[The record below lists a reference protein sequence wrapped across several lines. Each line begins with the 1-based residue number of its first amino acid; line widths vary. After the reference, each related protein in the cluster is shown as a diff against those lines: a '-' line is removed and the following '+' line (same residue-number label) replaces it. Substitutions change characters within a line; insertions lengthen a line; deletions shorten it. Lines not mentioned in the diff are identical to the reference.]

1 MSLIK
6 LPKSIKWIITDF
18 DGILTDNCVYIND
31 DLSTS
36 KKINYKDLMG
46 VAILRRNDYNIAI
59 ISGDKSGAIDAIAQ
73 RFKLQEVYQD
83 IRVKIDILKSIVEKY
98 ALSEEEFVYI
108 GDDINDIQ
116 CLEYAKYKVTVPH
129 AVKNVKQVLEI
140 QITENDGGNGAFREV
155 ADCLVG

>member
-1 MSLIK
+1 MIK

>member
-1 MSLIK
+1 MIK

-18 DGILTDNCVYIND
+18 DGILTDNCVCIND

>member
-1 MSLIK
+1 MIK

-155 ADCLVG
+155 ADCLLG

>member
-1 MSLIK
+1 LIK

>member
-1 MSLIK
+1 LIK

-108 GDDINDIQ
+108 GDDLNDI
-116 CLEYAKYKVTVPH
+116 
-129 AVKNVKQVLEI
+129 
-140 QITENDGGNGAFREV
+140 
-155 ADCLVG
+155 

>member
-1 MSLIK
+1 MIK

-98 ALSEEEFVYI
+98 ALTKEEFVYI

-155 ADCLVG
+155 ADCLLG